1 MGAQMLECFYKFEKG
16 CNCIMENLDALLNK
30 IRSEGVDAAKA
41 EADTLL
47 ATAKAEAAAI
57 VAEAKKTADMMVATA
72 KAEAERAAQGAEA
85 TIRQAAR
92 DVLLKLGQD
101 ITALLERTLGGAVDE
116 SLKAAPLVEQLVKDA
131 LAAYLKDGTAEVVTA
146 PDIAKALKTALA
158 KQKEV
163 TVVTD
168 AQMGTGFRVK
178 LAGGRIEHDFTGA
191 SVTEALAALLRPQL
205 AQLLKD

>member
-1 MGAQMLECFYKFEKG
+1 
-16 CNCIMENLDALLNK
+16 MENLDALLNK

-41 EADTLL
+41 EADALL
-47 ATAKAEAAAI
+47 AKAKADADAI
-57 VAEAKKTADMMVATA
+57 VAAAKKEAETALATA

-116 SLKAAPLVEQLVKDA
+116 SLKAGPLVEKLVADA
-131 LAAYLKDGTAEVVTA
+131 VTAYIKGGAAEVVAA
-146 PDIAKALKTALA
+146 PDVAQALKTKLA
-158 KQKEV
+158 AQKEV

-178 LAGGRIEHDFTGA
+178 LAGGRVEHDFTGA
-191 SVTEALAALLRPQL
+191 SVTDALAALLRPQL
-205 AQLLKD
+205 AELLKD

>member
-1 MGAQMLECFYKFEKG
+1 MLQCLHKFEKG
-16 CNCIMENLDALLNK
+16 LMFTMENLDALLNK
-30 IRSEGVDAAKA
+30 IRSEGVDAAKVEADAILAKAKADA
-41 EADTLL
+41 EAM
-47 ATAKAEAAAI
+47 I
-57 VAEAKKTADMMVATA
+57 SSAKKEADATIATA

-101 ITALLERTLGGAVDE
+101 ITALLERTLGGAVDDA
-116 SLKAAPLVEQLVKDA
+116 LKAGPLVEKLVADA
-131 LAAYLKDGTAEVVTA
+131 VTAYIKDGAVEVATA
-146 PDIAKALKTALA
+146 PDVVKALKAKLA
-158 KQKEV
+158 AQQDV

-178 LAGGRIEHDFTGA
+178 LAGGRVEHDFTGA

-205 AQLLKD
+205 AELLKD

>member
-1 MGAQMLECFYKFEKG
+1 MIEYSYKFEKG
-16 CNCIMENLDALLNK
+16 CNCTMENLDALLNK
-30 IRSEGVDAAKA
+30 IRSEGVETAKA
-41 EADTLL
+41 EAEAML
-47 ATAKAEAAAI
+47 AKAKAEAAAI
-57 VAEAKKTADMMVATA
+57 VAAAKTEAEAVTAAA

-116 SLKAAPLVEQLVKDA
+116 SLKAAPMVEKLVTEAVT
-131 LAAYLKDGTAEVVTA
+131 AYIKGGTAQVVAA
-146 PDIAKALKTALA
+146 PDTAKALKAKLA
-158 KQKEV
+158 AQKEV

-178 LAGGRIEHDFTGA
+178 LAGGRVEHDFTGA
-191 SVTEALAALLRPQL
+191 AVTDALAALLRPQL